1 MTGRLAAREARSIP
15 PLLYPRNLQTLNAG
29 HPRIGCLGFLYNAV
43 ASLWRMEK
51 PVNERIQIIMLRLG
65 MISSGSGVRGKR
77 LSGGISWENV
87 IASGDRSS
95 RLWASPLG
103 YGGFYIP
110 PSVPCIF
117 DLLPPFFPPPFSLA
131 PPRLVVDVPS
141 PPRPPGY
148 RALVVLH
155 LCECR
160 DGLVSW
166 GFYHCV
172 EGRRSLRRVGF

>member
-15 PLLYPRNLQTLNAG
+15 PLLYPRNLQILNAG

-117 DLLPPFFPPPFSLA
+117 DLLPPFLSSPVLA
-131 PPRLVVDVPS
+131 CAAQISGRCPVSTSPSRLSCSRCSPS
-141 PPRPPGY
+141 VRMP
-148 RALVVLH
+148 
-155 LCECR
+155 
-160 DGLVSW
+160 
-166 GFYHCV
+166 
-172 EGRRSLRRVGF
+172 